1 MSEIQEDRCGKSVQ
15 ENVIHS
21 VVHSFVLAEQY
32 KKKNPL
38 ALYENMFEEKLL
50 QDTGD
55 YYRSGVR
62 GGNGVKYV
70 EIEQKSKKRRNQAGH
85 MEHHESSTQLFTDI

>member
-1 MSEIQEDRCGKSVQ
+1 MYIIPLAEPLRDRLVGLLLSEIQEDRCGKSVQ

-55 YYRSGVR
+55 YYRSGLKGWKGVR
-62 GGNGVKYV
+62 
-70 EIEQKSKKRRNQAGH
+70 IADR
-85 MEHHESSTQLFTDI
+85 

>member
-55 YYRSGVR
+55 YYRSGLKGRKGVR
-62 GGNGVKYV
+62 
-70 EIEQKSKKRRNQAGH
+70 IADR
-85 MEHHESSTQLFTDI
+85 